1 MLFHPWKWGRPS
13 SGKGTGKGM
22 AEVEEQVTVGV
33 REASRLAAV
42 STKMMRKWVAE
53 GKVRAELREGKF
65 GPTWQIEA
73 SSLPLTRRA
82 MEKGI
87 PRVGQGDMGK
97 GEALGEGDSKGGQGA
112 VAALIAMLTDL
123 QRRHEGAVARL
134 GQLEGEREQRLALEE
149 RARSL
154 VEREAQARAE
164 AEGLRR
170 QTEELGRAEEAARAE
185 AKALGRQL
193 RTRTLVAIVALV
205 AAGACVVALMVR
217 FLMR

>member
-1 MLFHPWKWGRPS
+1 M
-13 SGKGTGKGM
+13 GKGM
-22 AEVEEQVTVGV
+22 AEGQEQVMVGV

-42 STKMMRKWVAE
+42 STKMVRKWVAE

-82 MEKGI
+82 MERAI
-87 PRVGQGDMGK
+87 PRVGQGDRGT
-97 GEALGEGDSKGGQGA
+97 GEPLEEGDSKGGQGA
-112 VAALIAMLTDL
+112 MGALIAMLTDL
-123 QRRHEGAVARL
+123 QRRHEGAVTRL

-170 QTEELGRAEEAARAE
+170 QAEELERAEGEARAE
-185 AKALGRQL
+185 VARRASEVESLGRQL
-193 RTRTLVAIVALV
+193 RVRTLVAIVALV
-205 AAGACVVALMVR
+205 AAGGCVAALVMRLVAR
-217 FLMR
+217 